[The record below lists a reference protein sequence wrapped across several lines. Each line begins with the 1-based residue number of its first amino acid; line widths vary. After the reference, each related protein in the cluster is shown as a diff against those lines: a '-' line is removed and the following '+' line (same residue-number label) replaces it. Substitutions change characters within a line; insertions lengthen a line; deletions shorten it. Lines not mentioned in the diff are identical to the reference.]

1 MIYPEHCVTCF
12 GLRGRREKGK
22 QRIRPLCSWLQEL
35 MGVMRKQDTLTGHK
49 SKQKHEQQTSYS
61 TPTAPAEKRLGWPGK
76 KAWRKWPPDLESLL
90 ESNWK
95 IVLSVPSFRVAWG
108 FPSGLHNPAP
118 ITCFLQSFPL
128 HDCPPLSPPSFQIL
142 RKRPWCWERWKQK
155 EKGVAEDEM
164 VREHHQP
171 NGHKSEQFR
180 EVMKHKEVWGAAV
193 HGFTKSWTELSG
205 WTATI

>member
-1 MIYPEHCVTCF
+1 
-12 GLRGRREKGK
+12 
-22 QRIRPLCSWLQEL
+22 
-35 MGVMRKQDTLTGHK
+35 MRKQDTLTGHK

-118 ITCFLQSFPL
+118 VTCFLQSFPL
-128 HDCPPLSPPSFQIL
+128 HDCPPLSSPPFQIL
-142 RKRPWCWERWKQK
+142 RKRPWCWEKMK
-155 EKGVAEDEM
+155 AKGEEDE
-164 VREHHQP
+164 REWDAWMTSLTQWTWAWA
-171 NGHKSEQFR
+171 NSGRQ
-180 EVMKHKEVWGAAV
+180 W
-193 HGFTKSWTELSG
+193 WTEKPGVLQFTELQRVG
-205 WTATI
+205 HDLAT